1 MKFSISIKPHTL
13 KLFLIKKKMNLEKI
27 LNCFCLIWW
36 NMPCNVR
43 SFDFVLVIGPNK
55 LTNYG
60 KETIKIKQ
68 NDFFFNMNF
77 YRRNLVIYR
86 VANLHDKHSINF
98 LPSTCQ
104 CVNDWSN
111 NFTLS
116 YFNGRILRSK
126 NIYNHFNVMK
136 E

>member
-1 MKFSISIKPHTL
+1 
-13 KLFLIKKKMNLEKI
+13 
-27 LNCFCLIWW
+27 
-36 NMPCNVR
+36 
-43 SFDFVLVIGPNK
+43 
-55 LTNYG
+55 
-60 KETIKIKQ
+60 
-68 NDFFFNMNF
+68 MNF

-116 YFNGRILRSK
+116 YFNGRILLLK
-126 NIYNHFNVMK
+126 NIYNHFNGIKKWNVILYLYFYIKTKQYLLISFQDVHLDNNNTLLYHHQISLLLLVKPLLSVVWSEIELDVFNGLK
-136 E
+136 ED

>member
-1 MKFSISIKPHTL
+1 
-13 KLFLIKKKMNLEKI
+13 
-27 LNCFCLIWW
+27 
-36 NMPCNVR
+36 
-43 SFDFVLVIGPNK
+43 
-55 LTNYG
+55 
-60 KETIKIKQ
+60 
-68 NDFFFNMNF
+68 MNF

-116 YFNGRILRSK
+116 YFNGRILLLK
-126 NIYNHFNVMK
+126 NIYNHLNGIKKWKVILNNEEIRIVVSHYLQEYK
-136 E
+136 N